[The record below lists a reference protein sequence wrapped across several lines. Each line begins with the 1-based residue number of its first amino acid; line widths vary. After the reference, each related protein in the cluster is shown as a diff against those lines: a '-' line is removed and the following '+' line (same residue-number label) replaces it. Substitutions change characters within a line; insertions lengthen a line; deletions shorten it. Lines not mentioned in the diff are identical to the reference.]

1 MFFSVFVFW
10 GRIFLV
16 DFVTCVCNFE
26 NFQGVISDKALMEK
40 LLREHEIEVVI
51 SAVGGATILDQITLV
66 EAIQAVGTI
75 KVYIYI

>member
-1 MFFSVFVFW
+1 
-10 GRIFLV
+10 
-16 DFVTCVCNFE
+16 
-26 NFQGVISDKALMEK
+26 MEK

-75 KVYIYI
+75 KVYT